1 MRKMLSAFAPALAM
15 AALLTPPFT
24 AAEQTGKTIK
34 KGSWTGRLVEETC
47 SVELGSGKAS
57 AMDHNA
63 CAAECLAKGRPLG
76 IITDD
81 DGYMRIIGNT
91 SKDKY
96 SKLTQYLGKRVAVTG
111 EVSEPLATNPGRAM
125 NLVHG
130 NYKPLQIDLVKIV
143 EAR

>member
-1 MRKMLSAFAPALAM
+1 MRNMLSALAPALALV
-15 AALLTPPFT
+15 ALLAPAFT
-24 AAEQTGKTIK
+24 AAQQTGKTIR
-34 KGSWTGRLVEETC
+34 KGSWTGMLVEETC
-47 SVELGSGKAS
+47 SVDLGSGKAS

-96 SKLTQYLGKRVAVTG
+96 AKLTQYLGKRIAVTG
-111 EVSEPLATNPGRAM
+111 EVSQPPATNPGTAM
-125 NLVHG
+125 NLVHA
-130 NYKPLQIDLVKIV
+130 NYKPLEIDIVKIA